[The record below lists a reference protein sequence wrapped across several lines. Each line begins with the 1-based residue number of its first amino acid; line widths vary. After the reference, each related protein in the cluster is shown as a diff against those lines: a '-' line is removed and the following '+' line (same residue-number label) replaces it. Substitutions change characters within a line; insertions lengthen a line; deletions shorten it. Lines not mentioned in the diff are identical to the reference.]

1 MNCKNYKYK
10 TIKNY
15 CLGYCSKYNNT
26 CRVEVKKPCQDEEV
40 E

>member
-10 TIKNY
+10 MVRKY
-15 CLGYCSKYNNT
+15 CIGYCSKYNNA
-26 CRVEVKKPCQDEEV
+26 CRVQVKKPCQDEEV